1 MIEVELLEYLQLQC
15 GCEYLSDL
23 KYSSRWQAKLLAL
36 KNPEQ
41 FTLEEWNRTLEY
53 LTEISSNY
61 GSLREVNE
69 YLRNCRKKQEAP

>member
-23 KYSSRWQAKLLAL
+23 KYGSRWQEKLLAL

-53 LTEISSNY
+53 LTEASSNCE
-61 GSLREVNE
+61 SLREVSE
-69 YLRNCRKKQEAP
+69 YLRNCRKKQ